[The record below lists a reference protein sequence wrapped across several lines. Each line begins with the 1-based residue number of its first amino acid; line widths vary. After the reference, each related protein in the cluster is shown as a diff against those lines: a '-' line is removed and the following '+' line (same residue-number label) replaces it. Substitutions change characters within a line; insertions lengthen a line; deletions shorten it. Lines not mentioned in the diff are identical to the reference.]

1 MRISRFKHQFKRLRH
16 VIEWAVLKMLF
27 ALFRLMGIRRSSDC
41 MARLARKFGPKL
53 SKSRIARS
61 NLRRAFPDW
70 TDEQIEATVTDMW
83 ENIGRYLGELPFIP
97 LLSAEDFRSIAEIC
111 GEENLHTATS
121 TGKGSLFFSAHMA
134 NWELGAKS
142 SWACGVP
149 FAIVFRPLNN
159 PLTEAMTTGFRN
171 QYQLRGLPKTAAGTR
186 ELMKTL
192 RNGEPVAI
200 LIDQKM
206 NTGQPIPFFGR
217 DAMTA
222 TAIADLAV
230 KYGYPITPTRVERLG
245 PEPRFRITFEH
256 PVEWTPSGD
265 DKADAIAIMH
275 KLHRIM
281 EGWIR
286 ERPAQW
292 FWVHKRWG

>member
-1 MRISRFKHQFKRLRH
+1 MQTSLLKRLRQF
-16 VIEWAVLKMLF
+16 VEWGILKILF
-27 ALFRLMGIRRSSDC
+27 ALFRLIGIRRSSAF
-41 MARLARKFGPKL
+41 MARLARLFGPKL
-53 SKSRIARS
+53 GKSRIARM
-61 NLRRAFPDW
+61 NLRHAFPDW

-83 ENIGRYLGELPFIP
+83 ENMGRYLGELPHIP
-97 LLSAEDFRSIAEIC
+97 TLSAKEFRTIAEIR
-111 GEENLHTATS
+111 GEENLHATTS
-121 TGKGSLFFSAHMA
+121 GGKGSLFFSAHMA

-149 FAIVFRPLNN
+149 FAIVYRPLNN
-159 PLTEAMTTGFRN
+159 PLTERMTTGFRN
-171 QYQLRGLPKTAAGTR
+171 CYQLRGLPKTAAGTR

-217 DAMTA
+217 NAMTA

-230 KYGYPITPTRVERLG
+230 KYGYPITPTRVERIG
-245 PEPRFRITFEH
+245 DEPKFRITFEA
-256 PVEWTPSGD
+256 PVEWVPTGD
-265 DKADAIAIMH
+265 DKADAVALMG
-275 KLHRIM
+275 KLHSIM

-286 ERPAQW
+286 ERPDQW